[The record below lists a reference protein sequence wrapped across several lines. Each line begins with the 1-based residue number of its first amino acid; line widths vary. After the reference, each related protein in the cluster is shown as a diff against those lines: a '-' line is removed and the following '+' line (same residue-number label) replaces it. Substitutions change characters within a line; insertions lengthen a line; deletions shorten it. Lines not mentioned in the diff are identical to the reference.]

1 MQQCGFCQTKLR
13 APAPGARRSFPRP
26 DPPEIPDFSC
36 LSLRRNCRPL
46 MGHPARISGN
56 WANRASRKSG
66 DAAVREFR
74 SP

>member
-1 MQQCGFCQTKLR
+1 MQQCGFCQTKMRTPTL
-13 APAPGARRSFPRP
+13 GVRRISPRP
-26 DPPEIPDFSC
+26 DPPETPDFSC
-36 LSLRRNCRPL
+36 LSLRRNCRSL